1 MDLNKEVFCEGREE
15 GGGDDD
21 DRGSIT
27 DEVAGGNSSSN
38 NKDEDEDEDKGE
50 GEDQLGASR
59 VRQYNRSKMPRLRW
73 TPDLHL
79 SFVHAVERLG
89 GTDRATPKLVLQ
101 AMNVK
106 GLSIAHVKSHL
117 QMYRSKKLDQVWP
130 EKSPFLPAAAS
141 PSGTCLSRGYDN
153 FYYTRSTAADN
164 CSYLH
169 ETILYPRTAPVIH
182 SYGMENS
189 ARYQSRNLH
198 DTDHFYSLRLN
209 PQLDLQ
215 YANFRLQD
223 YMLNHSPV
231 MSLNYLGSTFSHVDR
246 SAATRHEK
254 PSSSVSGSYDRKTLI
269 AGRHYL
275 ERLECHR
282 RNVLIDC
289 MECTARHDAGKPNG
303 KSILQQNSPIRSVIF
318 LQEGQ
323 QTERQTGV
331 GYGGGGGGDDVD
343 FPAQKSWTDSGES
356 LWRQE
361 ECEGGTKPLGSI
373 AENARPLLSSP
384 APCRLLSLLPL
395 RVRLSLWR
403 PPW

>member
-1 MDLNKEVFCEGREE
+1 MEEEEEEEEEEEGVVEIYAADQDKKGKAKRSERRLLFDGLDLNKEVFCEGREE

-275 ERLECHR
+275 ERLEGSDL
-282 RNVLIDC
+282 NV
-289 MECTARHDAGKPNG
+289 E
-303 KSILQQNSPIRSVIF
+303 S
-318 LQEGQ
+318 E
-323 QTERQTGV
+323 
-331 GYGGGGGGDDVD
+331 VD
-343 FPAQKSWTDSGES
+343 
-356 LWRQE
+356 L
-361 ECEGGTKPLGSI
+361 
-373 AENARPLLSSP
+373 
-384 APCRLLSLLPL
+384 
-395 RVRLSLWR
+395 RLSLGR
-403 PPW
+403 NSVDEEGKGKKRLREEEVKSLRLGHGSLDLTIS